1 MGKAEVNEERVQHE
15 TLWTRR
21 SGDEMPRQEMVS
33 GRRRGARM
41 TVHLRARKAS
51 AVARECQAARLS
63 GAIPVP
69 IAASSGEREMFEVPV
84 EKPGHERVREGG
96 RAAPEEDTTGGAAA
110 VEDRT
115 SPGLQRY
122 VKHWLL
128 FVPRGARPLSQRFVC
143 KAGARTTG
151 MVRCTSLR
159 VPDLFRSR

>member
-1 MGKAEVNEERVQHE
+1 
-15 TLWTRR
+15 
-21 SGDEMPRQEMVS
+21 MPRQEMVR

-51 AVARECQAARLS
+51 VVAQECQAARLS
-63 GAIPVP
+63 ATIRVP
-69 IAASSGEREMFEVPV
+69 IAAFSGERDMVEVPV

-96 RAAPEEDTTGGAAA
+96 RGAPEVDTTDGAAA

-128 FVPRGARPLSQRFVC
+128 FHVARVHC
-143 KAGARTTG
+143 
-151 MVRCTSLR
+151 
-159 VPDLFRSR
+159 RSGSSAKLV